1 MDTQSRSCG
10 GCTAT
15 AEQLVSTP
23 DAALRKI
30 MGAVFAINVAL
41 FTGETLAGWWADSSA
56 LQADALDSLGDAAV
70 YALSFIAVGR
80 SLRWRAGAA
89 MVKGVIQGL
98 FGLAVLAEVARR
110 VLGGAVPDAGIMA
123 AAAAIA
129 LVGNLIC
136 FALLWRRRDQD
147 INMRSVWLCSRN
159 DVINNVGV
167 IVASGLVLLVDH
179 GAPDWIIG
187 VLIATLFLRTSFVV
201 LREALQQWRRPVGPD
216 NRRTCA

>member
-80 SLRWRAGAA
+80 SLRWR
-89 MVKGVIQGL
+89 
-98 FGLAVLAEVARR
+98 LAWRYWPRL
-110 VLGGAVPDAGIMA
+110 
-123 AAAAIA
+123 
-129 LVGNLIC
+129 LVEFLE
-136 FALLWRRRDQD
+136 APYRMRASWRRRRRL
-147 INMRSVWLCSRN
+147 RSSA
-159 DVINNVGV
+159 I
-167 IVASGLVLLVDH
+167 
-179 GAPDWIIG
+179 
-187 VLIATLFLRTSFVV
+187 
-201 LREALQQWRRPVGPD
+201 
-216 NRRTCA
+216 